1 MSDIDL
7 IGFANEAFY
16 RAFASLDF
24 DLMADVWAR
33 ETEVRCLHPGAHP
46 LLGRDQVLAS
56 WREIFAHSEAHSESG
71 SISFQVRE
79 TALTGGVG
87 IVCCFEAVNGHF
99 GIATNLF
106 AREGNRW
113 RMIHHQAGPLS
124 TPPKRQVPETAAP
137 ARPN

>member
-16 RAFASLDF
+16 RAFASLDLA
-24 DLMADVWAR
+24 LMADVWAHD
-33 ETEVRCLHPGAHP
+33 TEVRCLHPGAHP
-46 LLGRDQVLAS
+46 LLGRDQVMAS
-56 WREIFAHSEAHSESG
+56 WREIFANSEPG

-79 TALTGGVG
+79 TAMAAGIG

-106 AREGNRW
+106 ARDGNRW
-113 RMIHHQAGPLS
+113 RMIHHQAGPIS
-124 TPPKRQVPETAAP
+124 APPKRQTPEPP
-137 ARPN
+137 ALPN

>member
-1 MSDIDL
+1 MSDLDL

-16 RAFASLDF
+16 RAFAALDF

-46 LLGRDQVLAS
+46 LLGRDPVLAS
-56 WREIFAHSEAHSESG
+56 WREIFANSEPG

-79 TALTGGVG
+79 TAMTGGIG

-113 RMIHHQAGPLS
+113 RMIHHQAGPIG
-124 TPPKRQVPETAAP
+124 TPPARQSQETP
-137 ARPN
+137 SRPN

>member
-1 MSDIDL
+1 MSDLDL

-16 RAFASLDF
+16 RAFAGLDF

-46 LLGRDQVLAS
+46 LLGRDHVLAS
-56 WREIFAHSEAHSESG
+56 WREIFANSEPG

-79 TALTGGVG
+79 TAMTGGVG

-113 RMIHHQAGPLS
+113 RMIHHQAGPIA
-124 TPPKRQVPETAAP
+124 AAP
-137 ARPN
+137 KLKPQVAPSRPY

>member
-1 MSDIDL
+1 MSDLDL
-7 IGFANEAFY
+7 ISFANEAFY
-16 RAFASLDF
+16 RAFAGLDL

-46 LLGRDQVLAS
+46 LLGRDRVMAS
-56 WREIFAHSEAHSESG
+56 WGEIFANSELG

-79 TALTGGVG
+79 TALTGGIG

-106 AREGNRW
+106 AREGKSW
-113 RMIHHQAGPLS
+113 RMIHHQAGPIV
-124 TPPKRQVPETAAP
+124 TPPQQKPQETP
-137 ARPN
+137 ARLN

>member
-1 MSDIDL
+1 MSDLDL

-16 RAFASLDF
+16 RAFASLDLA
-24 DLMADVWAR
+24 LMADVWAR

-46 LLGRDQVLAS
+46 ILGRDQVMAS
-56 WREIFAHSEAHSESG
+56 WREIFANSETG

-79 TALTGGVG
+79 ATMASGIG

-106 AREGNRW
+106 AREGKSW
-113 RMIHHQAGPLS
+113 RMIHHQAGPVAA
-124 TPPKRQVPETAAP
+124 PPKRSIQESPIL
-137 ARPN
+137 PN